1 MSPGEGTPMKPAP
14 ERLGLDG
21 IERIKQAV
29 ASGQL
34 ALDQPMEVQN
44 DITGTFTAT
53 PREIIQNLRAGAD
66 PEAAIRNQ
74 KELVRGLVEE
84 NPISQEA
91 AARNQSD
98 VLSEVESERGRRR
111 RGIFPAGN
119 PAEEILRQRENPGG
133 RNDERALS
141 NLSRVNI
148 ADRQASEPGF
158 VDMSVPEDPRGAP
171 LQSTVIAGS
180 NTPDTN
186 NNLNAPTAESAV
198 DWVAKQMNAEGSASM
213 FEGSRIPDVDIGGQ
227 TSALEGSVQALIG
240 QEFKVRDARGIS
252 RRVSPFDQSFVDQV
266 GPIRSIGGL
275 QRASDEILRVGQ
287 EAGIN
292 FPRMVF
298 TEGRMKAEQ
307 GAVPGVGEVL
317 DFLKMNAGAQQ
328 KLGIALNNLDLA
340 DQNVV
345 GGQIVNAAQ
354 KDQFARGQGM
364 MVRNDINFGVKD
376 LPGTSVGKQ
385 PEADIEMAPTKI
397 ARQFTKTR

>member
-1 MSPGEGTPMKPAP
+1 MSPGEGAPMKPAP

-74 KELVRGLVEE
+74 KELVRGLVAE
-84 NPISQEA
+84 NPVSQEV

-111 RGIFPAGN
+111 RGIFPADS
-119 PAEEILRQRENPGG
+119 PAVERFRQRENLGG

-141 NLSRVNI
+141 NLSKVNI

-180 NTPDTN
+180 NTPDTH

-198 DWVAKQMNAEGSASM
+198 DWVAKQMNAEGSASI
-213 FEGSRIPDVDIGGQ
+213 FEGSRIPYVDIGGQ
-227 TSALEGSVQALIG
+227 TSALEGSVEALIG
-240 QEFKVRDARGIS
+240 KEFKS
-252 RRVSPFDQSFVDQV
+252 KRRQRHFTQS
-266 GPIRSIGGL
+266 ITI
-275 QRASDEILRVGQ
+275 
-287 EAGIN
+287 
-292 FPRMVF
+292 
-298 TEGRMKAEQ
+298 
-307 GAVPGVGEVL
+307 
-317 DFLKMNAGAQQ
+317 
-328 KLGIALNNLDLA
+328 
-340 DQNVV
+340 
-345 GGQIVNAAQ
+345 
-354 KDQFARGQGM
+354 
-364 MVRNDINFGVKD
+364 
-376 LPGTSVGKQ
+376 
-385 PEADIEMAPTKI
+385 
-397 ARQFTKTR
+397 